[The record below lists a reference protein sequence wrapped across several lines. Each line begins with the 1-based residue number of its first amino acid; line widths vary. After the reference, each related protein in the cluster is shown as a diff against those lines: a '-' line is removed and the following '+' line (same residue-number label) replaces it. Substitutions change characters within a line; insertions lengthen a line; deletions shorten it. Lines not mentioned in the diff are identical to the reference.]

1 MPVLAMPHTPKKMRL
16 IVIIGCVLAVVNAFH
31 GRTAGFT
38 WRRGGHAR
46 YVRPGTRAAF
56 SSTRWSERLKTQLAS
71 TNVGSRDDGEQFQ
84 PVVYVTDEQLGEWL
98 EDMIYSG
105 DVSGYML
112 RNSKDVVNQDFF
124 EYVGERVS
132 TCEDPDE
139 RKVFE
144 DVYAILKEKLRLT
157 DGLLDSGV
165 VFENRLDK
173 ILFTAP
179 NLRRNLIEEKLDE
192 MTDGF
197 VEYVQSEMKTTM
209 DSDSK
214 VVLASILQMIGQL
227 KNSDLLGKNA
237 NVLKEA
243 DASLGEQFAKKAD
256 IVLQKDVVGERNEII
271 LASLMFS
278 QNDIL
283 EDVLNNVRL
292 RRFVPNHAHISI

>member
-1 MPVLAMPHTPKKMRL
+1 
-16 IVIIGCVLAVVNAFH
+16 
-31 GRTAGFT
+31 
-38 WRRGGHAR
+38 
-46 YVRPGTRAAF
+46 
-56 SSTRWSERLKTQLAS
+56 
-71 TNVGSRDDGEQFQ
+71 
-84 PVVYVTDEQLGEWL
+84 
-98 EDMIYSG
+98 
-105 DVSGYML
+105 
-112 RNSKDVVNQDFF
+112 
-124 EYVGERVS
+124 
-132 TCEDPDE
+132 
-139 RKVFE
+139 
-144 DVYAILKEKLRLT
+144 
-157 DGLLDSGV
+157 

-227 KNSDLLGKNA
+227 KNADLLGKNA